1 MRKRGFSLLELLVIL
16 AIVSVLLA
24 LVAGAISRYRAN
36 TALVESS
43 RRLTAEI
50 TNQLT
55 EARAGGQLQVRNNL
69 ELATTPLTAATVNA
83 TGPIEVRISDGSPQ
97 GIRNLKQFP
106 LIEDANFQLSITA
119 TNLPSVPLVTPGN
132 DTGRV
137 MEVGIAGAPF
147 QRLFTVLINADG
159 TVALPLDTEPARI
172 TLNNGN
178 YSRQIE
184 IGRLGKVR
192 EFRL

>member
-16 AIVSVLLA
+16 AIFAVLLA
-24 LVAGAISRYRAN
+24 LVAGSISRYRAN
-36 TALVESS
+36 TSLVESS

-55 EARAGGQLQVRNNL
+55 DARAGGQLQVRNNV
-69 ELATTPLTAATVNA
+69 ELSTTPLTAAAVNA
-83 TGPIEVRISDGSPQ
+83 TGPIEVRISEGTPQ
-97 GIRNLKQFP
+97 GINKLKQFP
-106 LIEDANFQLSITA
+106 LLDDGNFQLSISA
-119 TNLPSVPLVTPGN
+119 TNLPSVPLVTNGS

-137 MEVGIAGAPF
+137 MEIGIAGSSF
-147 QRLFTVLINADG
+147 QRLFTVLINPDG
-159 TVALPLDTEPARI
+159 TILLPLDTEPARI
-172 TLNNGN
+172 TLDNGN
-178 YSRQIE
+178 YRRQIE